1 MQLTKKI
8 QDSEKNSTAKLTLNG
23 AKHRINGANG
33 AQAIG
38 KHTEIKLSRPLLE
51 KFARFLES
59 EKQPKRTS
67 KEVSQGLCVRIAGAE
82 DNLYLVSVFTSFV
95 QFLNKTTQG
104 YYFAHLEL
112 RDKLDAALLL
122 FPNEMKALKGLTVN
136 IKQP

>member
-1 MQLTKKI
+1 MKTTVKNANAAN
-8 QDSEKNSTAKLTLNG
+8 NSTGTTQTAHKLNGHAVIVPQAHTGLVKLTPTL
-23 AKHRINGANG
+23 
-33 AQAIG
+33 
-38 KHTEIKLSRPLLE
+38 LS

-67 KEVSQGLCVRIAGAE
+67 REVSQGLCVRIAGAE

-122 FPNEMKALKGLTVN
+122 FPNEMKALKGLTVTL
-136 IKQP
+136 K